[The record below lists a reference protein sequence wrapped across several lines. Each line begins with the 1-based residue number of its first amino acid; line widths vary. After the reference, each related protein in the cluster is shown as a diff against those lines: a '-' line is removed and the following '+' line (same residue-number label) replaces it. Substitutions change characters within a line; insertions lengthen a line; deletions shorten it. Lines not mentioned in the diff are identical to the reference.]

1 MLCALPLG
9 SPEAALPFS
18 PRRRRWHRRL
28 AESFQHPLAHE
39 VQACVAKVQQR
50 LASKGKKIKRGP
62 CHVVP
67 APGIKIPISAWHRAA
82 QHIPWVL
89 SQRTPGSCG
98 CWHLGPVGLAQ
109 SREHP
114 WQIVHRLA
122 SAWLSAPLLFFFFC
136 LCGSRERGEADAREI
151 NLPPRFAS
159 LPGRLI

>member
-39 VQACVAKVQQR
+39 VQTCVAKVQQR

-67 APGIKIPISAWHRAA
+67 APGVKILISAWHREA
-82 QHIPWVL
+82 QHIPRVL
-89 SQRTPGSCG
+89 SQRAPDSRG

-109 SREHP
+109 SRAHP
-114 WQIVHRLA
+114 WQVVHRLA
-122 SAWLSAPLLFFFFC
+122 SAWLSAPLIFFVSVA
-136 LCGSRERGEADAREI
+136 LGRGEADAREI